1 MLRKPIFEE
10 NNMNYLNEQTLK
22 SVVIK
27 NEEEKLEKDD
37 LKKLVELANYDF
49 KKEIKNSEVQTKPTN
64 TDDAPKNI
72 FSNIN
77 FTNLFTPIIYPCNFL
92 IPKLNLNLIKD
103 DIQFTQKKRGRKTEK
118 IETSTPHNKFA
129 DDNLRKKS
137 KHILLTE
144 VQNFLNSKLKEI
156 YSDDIGKGILLKQ
169 LLTLNHKEKSNI
181 IVDDNKLFLNKTLQE
196 IFSDNI
202 SKKYTNFPLN
212 HNKNLINRLL
222 NEEDEEKRK
231 YFNKLFNL
239 TFIDALHHFQGKSII
254 KELSG
259 LKTYK
264 EVIKKYEDDKDYYEN
279 LSYHL
284 TNFEEII
291 NSKKSRKSRK
301 KKEEEA
307 KKIMQEYNS
316 LFKSK
321 ELENPKN
328 D

>member
-1 MLRKPIFEE
+1 
-10 NNMNYLNEQTLK
+10 MNYIYEIYINNNQFTCLFFDK
-22 SVVIK
+22 SI
-27 NEEEKLEKDD
+27 EEKNIPNIIGIYD
-37 LKKLVELANYDF
+37 LKY
-49 KKEIKNSEVQTKPTN
+49 
-64 TDDAPKNI
+64 
-72 FSNIN
+72 
-77 FTNLFTPIIYPCNFL
+77 
-92 IPKLNLNLIKD
+92 
-103 DIQFTQKKRGRKTEK
+103 
-118 IETSTPHNKFA
+118 IEGS
-129 DDNLRKKS
+129 NLRKKS

-291 NSKKSRKSRK
+291 NSKKSRKSKK

-307 KKIMQEYNS
+307 KKIMQENNS